1 MADVTSST
9 FTKSDLVMD
18 DIEEDTESVRGAIH
32 GDLLF
37 PNDLLRCLA
46 SFAKYPAHE
55 AERRR
60 DGTRSQQAE
69 GTPGGS
75 RIGT

>member
-18 DIEEDTESVRGAIH
+18 DIEEEDSVRGAMH
-32 GDLLF
+32 SDLLF

-46 SFAKYPAHE
+46 SFIEYPAHE